1 MYKITIYFIVCM
13 FFYTY
18 TFSQDTS
25 KIIYKYRII
34 ESWHDGQVLS
44 SFDQERKGELFIHY
58 NKKNQLCLSNISMR
72 SGSYSTGLLTQLKRD
87 TFIKNG
93 KRGINSSYNWSYYN
107 TYDKD
112 KGAAKVHLTEEETNY
127 GMTFK
132 MVIHL
137 SKTSKIIYKGL
148 KIESANEYI
157 IPKTIF

>member
-25 KIIYKYRII
+25 KIISKYRII

-58 NKKNQLCLSNISMR
+58 NQKNQLCLSNISMK
-72 SGSYSTGLLTQLKRD
+72 SGSYSTGLLTQPKRD
-87 TFIKNG
+87 TAIINDNSL
-93 KRGINSSYNWSYYN
+93 INSYYIWSYHN
-107 TYDKD
+107 TYDKN
-112 KGAAKVHLTEEETNY
+112 KGVAKVHLTEEETNY

-132 MVIHL
+132 MVINL
-137 SKTSKIIYKGL
+137 SKNSKIIYKGF
-148 KIESANEYI
+148 KVSPSNMYI
-157 IPKTIF
+157 IPMTIF